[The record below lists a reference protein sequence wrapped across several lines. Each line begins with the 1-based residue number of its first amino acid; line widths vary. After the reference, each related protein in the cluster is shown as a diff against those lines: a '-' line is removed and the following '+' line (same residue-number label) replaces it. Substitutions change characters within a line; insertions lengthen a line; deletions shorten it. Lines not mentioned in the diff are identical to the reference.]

1 MRTCRKC
8 KREKLW
14 LDKRIASWAV
24 NDFIQVFGKWICS
37 DCLLKSGGGNREAI
51 LKAKSRLRKR
61 IPPKTMER
69 RELFM
74 RYERIGKIELI
85 ARWAREDLNRVY
97 ESYRVLKPLT
107 LGDLFVLDIAKKP
120 KKGQMIW
127 REIEVTKGADD
138 IC

>member
-8 KREKLW
+8 KREKFW

-51 LKAKSRLRKR
+51 LKAKAKLRKR

-127 REIEVTKGADD
+127 REIVVTEEAR
-138 IC
+138 